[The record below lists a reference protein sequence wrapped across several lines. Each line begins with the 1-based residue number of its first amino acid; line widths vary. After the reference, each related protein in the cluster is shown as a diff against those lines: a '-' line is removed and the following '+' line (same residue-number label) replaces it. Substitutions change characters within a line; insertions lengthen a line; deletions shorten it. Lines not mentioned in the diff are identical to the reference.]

1 MLINQL
7 FVVLRAMQEF
17 RKNKQNDN
25 QVNIKHK
32 YKN

>member
-7 FVVLRAMQEF
+7 FVVLRVMQEF
-17 RKNKQNDN
+17 RKNKPNDN
-25 QVNIKHK
+25 QVNIKDK

>member
-7 FVVLRAMQEF
+7 FVALSVMQEF
-17 RKNKQNDN
+17 RKNKPNDN
-25 QVNIKHK
+25 QVNIKIK